1 VEARVHVHK
10 IAHTSRVDAHAI
22 AVAVVGAVFFRAV
35 TAAEP
40 GVALA
45 LAVVHA
51 TSVETT
57 LVLAGSDAAVRA
69 SPAFF
74 ALATAFDAVP
84 VSFAVIRAALLG
96 TVVAC
101 PHLAFKRSCRF
112 LDGLALAL
120 AGVDIAIHARR
131 IGCCI
136 AVLCSPCRIRIP
148 LPCSGRG
155 PSSCSGRLCVDT
167 LFQSSES
174 YTGKCH

>member
-1 VEARVHVHK
+1 LPVEARVHVHK
-10 IAHTSRVDAHAI
+10 IADASRVDAHAI
-22 AVAVVGAVFFRAV
+22 AIAVIGAVFFRAV

-57 LVLAGSDAAVRA
+57 LVLAGSDAAIRA
-69 SPAFF
+69 GPAFF

-96 TVVAC
+96 AIIAS
-101 PHLAFKRSCRF
+101 PHLTFKRGRRF

-120 AGVDIAIHARR
+120 ASVDIAIP
-131 IGCCI
+131 
-136 AVLCSPCRIRIP
+136 VLNVS
-148 LPCSGRG
+148 
-155 PSSCSGRLCVDT
+155 DAA
-167 LFQSSES
+167 
-174 YTGKCH
+174 